1 MGPDLGFGA
10 KVLEVLWYG
19 MGSIRARNLGNFGG
33 LEWHSD
39 LGNLGI
45 FANEY
50 GSSSDLVHTG
60 TEIDGYSSGVV

>member
-1 MGPDLGFGA
+1 MGFGA

-19 MGSIRARNLGNFGG
+19 MGWIRVRNLGNFGG
-33 LEWHSD
+33 LEWRSD

-50 GSSSDLVHTG
+50 GGWSGLVDMG
-60 TEIDGYSSGVV
+60 TEIDCYSSGVV